1 MPITNSG
8 IDIGIISNYMSTDS
22 SNIFQFFTMMHYLWS
37 VPIKIFIL
45 LYLLYQQMGVS
56 AIVGASIFF
65 ILSPFQYYCSRKI
78 SHIQKQQMDVSDS
91 RLSKTTELF
100 MGIKLLKLLGW
111 DLSFA
116 EHIKALRGKELE
128 LLKKDA
134 IYVAINSKLIKVYF
148 LKISNLPSF
157 SPLSAFLTQ
166 GSAILVTM
174 ITFSLFPLIEQ
185 RPLTAATVFTSIAL
199 FNQITTPLY
208 IVPLVIP
215 MLVSAIVSHR
225 RLVDY
230 LSIAE
235 LNTDFIQWEEGPIR
249 QQDIAPNSAPIMAPH
264 QHHHHKVLDRS
275 QSVLASSISLAS
287 STVALRSP
295 PSAPAPPVHLC
306 CYTKSED

>member
-1 MPITNSG
+1 
-8 IDIGIISNYMSTDS
+8 
-22 SNIFQFFTMMHYLWS
+22 
-37 VPIKIFIL
+37 
-45 LYLLYQQMGVS
+45 
-56 AIVGASIFF
+56 
-65 ILSPFQYYCSRKI
+65 
-78 SHIQKQQMDVSDS
+78 MDVSDL

-116 EHIKALRGKELE
+116 EHIKKFRGKELE

-134 IYVAINSKLIKVYF
+134 IFVAINT
-148 LKISNLPSF
+148 
-157 SPLSAFLTQ
+157 FLTQ

-174 ITFSLFPLIEQ
+174 ITFSLFPVIEQ

-230 LSIAE
+230 LSILE

-249 QQDIAPNSAPIMAPH
+249 QRDIAPNSAPIMAPH
-264 QHHHHKVLDRS
+264 THKMLDRS
-275 QSVLASSISLAS
+275 QS
-287 STVALRSP
+287 ALTITGQTIRPP
-295 PSAPAPPVHLC
+295 PSSCANTDLC
-306 CYTKSED
+306 CYTKSRALTYKRVSKV